1 MYFTPAIKIGRA
13 PSPDTV
19 PGRPLAIV
27 ARFTHSSGVICRH
40 AAPTDKQCSSILC
53 SRGLP
58 RSPSPAAVPSPYAN
72 ANKPA
77 ARLAPRRIDRRC
89 HTTRRCVARPVAP
102 PQGAQRLA
110 NSKKIRSAHPRP
122 AARRAPRRHGQA
134 GTART
139 RDASADPL
147 SRPRRGVLARWRHY
161 SGAPAGA
168 RDGHH
173 EARTLQAG
181 AAAAAW
187 RTVKPADCAQTAPLR
202 PMMQALFTIPVPM
215 SWSSTYPCQDIAAWL
230 MCPAPRADADFT
242 VWQRLGNSLS
252 STTPSS
258 WQHHGSPPRFTPVQ
272 ICRRGP
278 PKRPPPFRRSAAQTF
293 HIIYTAVT

>member
-161 SGAPAGA
+161 VTTDGGCTGLRRFHARQRLLLLAHDPEAYRDLSRLVDEATSSGLLA
-168 RDGHH
+168 
-173 EARTLQAG
+173 T
-181 AAAAAW
+181 AAAYG
-187 RTVKPADCAQTAPLR
+187 RQLE
-202 PMMQALFTIPVPM
+202 QALAVPQELLGGM
-215 SWSSTYPCQDIAAWL
+215 L
-230 MCPAPRADADFT
+230 RRVAPRSWA
-242 VWQRLGNSLS
+242 VRQSYLEPELRLG
-252 STTPSS
+252 
-258 WQHHGSPPRFTPVQ
+258 SPAVR
-272 ICRRGP
+272 
-278 PKRPPPFRRSAAQTF
+278 AAG
-293 HIIYTAVT
+293 